1 MVLQKHWFWI
11 LILSVILTGFLWLS
25 PQTIENFFKAKSAV
39 GVTGLVGDVYGRV
52 EKRAALATSYAKVSK
67 NTDLAN
73 GDVLITH
80 EDSKVLMTFSPSFW
94 LLPFSKME
102 FVKNEDR
109 WTGRLIYGEI
119 RQIETAESA
128 SAPIELIYNDQR
140 ITEIEFSSSREVIV
154 TPLVSANS
162 ETFQEIKDK
171 ESPPQNAIEKQI
183 FQTLLLHKKFFQGC
197 FIKHYKSKTG
207 QVRGGETVFD
217 LYIDVTGTI
226 ESATVTRTDIN
237 DKEYLQCLQMIFSRM
252 RFKNFQAKEPLHAL
266 FPLQVDLP

>member
-1 MVLQKHWFWI
+1 MVFQKHWFWI
-11 LILSVILTGFLWLS
+11 LALSVVLTGFLWLS
-25 PQTIENFFKAKSAV
+25 PQSIENFFKSKSSQGIA
-39 GVTGLVGDVYGRV
+39 GLVGDVYGRV
-52 EKRAALATSYAKVSK
+52 EKRSALATSYTTVSK
-67 NTDLAN
+67 NMDLSH
-73 GDVLITH
+73 GDVLISY
-80 EDSKVLMTFSPSFW
+80 EDSKVLMQFSPAFW

-119 RQIETAESA
+119 RQIETAETSA
-128 SAPIELIYNDQR
+128 ATIELVYNDQR
-140 ITEIEFSSSREVIV
+140 ITDAEFSSSREVIV
-154 TPLVSANS
+154 TPLVGATS

-171 ESPPQNAIEKQI
+171 ESLPQNAIEKQI

-207 QVRGGETVFD
+207 KVHGGETVFD
-217 LYIDVTGTI
+217 LFIDVTGTI
-226 ESATVTRTDIN
+226 ESATVTRTDID